1 MFITAENIR
10 TGEVRTFLGNERILV
25 PDSKQPGGT
34 FMLSAHWETVE
45 ECLDLRKYSK
55 FFYVSESEGG
65 WKKGEEVKIPATG
78 QFSSSSDREDQQFVG
93 MDSYRV
99 LGIFLEKG

>member
-10 TGEVRTFLGNERILV
+10 TGEVRTFLGTERILI
-25 PDSKQPGGT
+25 PDSKQSGEE
-34 FMLSAHWETVE
+34 FAFSAHWETVE

-55 FFYVSESEGG
+55 FFYVSENEGKWIKGKEVRISSEGRLS
-65 WKKGEEVKIPATG
+65 EV
-78 QFSSSSDREDQQFVG
+78 SRREEDQMEG

-99 LGIFLEKG
+99 LGIFLEKE

>member
-1 MFITAENIR
+1 
-10 TGEVRTFLGNERILV
+10 
-25 PDSKQPGGT
+25 
-34 FMLSAHWETVE
+34 MLSAHWETVE

-78 QFSSSSDREDQQFVG
+78 QFSSSPDREDQQFVG
-93 MDSYRV
+93 MESYRV